1 MNTTRLEPIYPL
13 SRGIY
18 SSTTTYNKGDYVFAN
33 DNTYYCFQNE
43 TLNVDPTTTDPT
55 DTSVWGIRNEFMS
68 TANAPIRDSAFLTRR
83 EGSPEL
89 TPSFSTDAQI
99 FGFDDGMPQ
108 PIEVNS
114 ASALKGVSSLSI
126 NNHYIRSSFNLVRTI
141 GGKAH
146 GVGVIPRSAHQN
158 SVRMESLPVHEL
170 LSRVFTNQYFF
181 FGITEAGT
189 VYRGGYFG
197 IDGAPTAPRVIWEFF
212 PMTFPGGVVIDEI
225 FLPNPHYGTN
235 GSEANYVFFRDT
247 NANIYFMGNNTQNA
261 STLGI
266 STGEYFVPTLV
277 PSLANTSRIIM
288 ATNNRRFFR
297 ITSDN
302 ELQGWGDNSMNRLGV
317 PALSG
322 VNVANP
328 TTIATG
334 VRDLVT
340 CSVDDEQTSLILGID
355 SAISGFGDQ
364 FDTDGGITGINVPSG
379 ESVDQITGNMAR
391 ETLATFMYRTNANS
405 VYILGNTTALT
416 ADADVTV
423 SGTAQ
428 VALPSG
434 VIPRT
439 LKMSQNA
446 CHVVDDDG
454 AMFFTGTNTS
464 LHGGISFTITAD
476 GGEAQSGFIRC
487 VGLQDGVLDFDY
499 LNTNTGNTVGNY
511 NIITRVVVGNGSMH
525 ASGSTVG
532 NAIGSGDSTTTN
544 IPFFAK
550 VPIL

>member
-1 MNTTRLEPIYPL
+1 MNTTRLEPIFPL

-18 SSTTTYNKGDYVFAN
+18 SSTTTYNKGDYVFAS
-33 DNTYYCFQNE
+33 DNTYYCFQNG

-55 DTSVWGIRNEFMS
+55 DTSVWGVRNEFMS

-89 TPSFSTDAQI
+89 TPSFSTSAQV

-108 PIEVNS
+108 PIEVS
-114 ASALKGVSSLSI
+114 AVSLLKGVSPLSI
-126 NNHYIRSSFNLVRTI
+126 NNHYIRSSFNLVRTL
-141 GGKAH
+141 GGRAH
-146 GVGVIPRSAHQN
+146 AVGRVPRSAHQN

-170 LSRVFTNQYFF
+170 LSRVFTNEYFF

-197 IDGAPTAPRVIWEFF
+197 IDGAPTAPRVIWDFF

-247 NANIYFMGNNTQNA
+247 NANIYFMGNNSQNA
-261 STLGI
+261 STLGS
-266 STGEYFVPTLV
+266 STAEYFAPTLV
-277 PSLANTSRIIM
+277 PALANTSRIIM

-297 ITSDN
+297 ITSTNDL
-302 ELQGWGDNSMNRLGV
+302 EGWGDNTMNRLGV
-317 PALSG
+317 PVTAG
-322 VNVANP
+322 TTVANP

-355 SAISGFGDQ
+355 SALSGFGDQ
-364 FDTDGGITGINVPSG
+364 FDIDGGVTGINVASG
-379 ESVDQITGNMAR
+379 ESVEEITGNMVR
-391 ETLATFMYRTNANS
+391 EGLATFMYRTNANS
-405 VYILGNTTALT
+405 VYILGNRNALNAG
-416 ADADVTV
+416 ADSTGSVT
-423 SGTAQ
+423 SQ
-428 VALPSG
+428 VFLPLG

-446 CHVVDDDG
+446 CHIVSDDG
-454 AMFFTGTNTS
+454 RMFFAGTNTS
-464 LHGGISFTITAD
+464 LHGGISFTITSD
-476 GGEAQSGFIRC
+476 GGEAQSGFVEC

-499 LNTNTGNTVGNY
+499 LNTDTGNTVGTY

-532 NAIGSGDSTTTN
+532 NAIGSGDTTTTN
-544 IPFFAK
+544 IPFFVK